1 MSFTMLMPA
10 SSFSQYLV
18 ILLISMPFTVYG
30 PGQKGMLISN
40 MIERIRS
47 GKEITLAE
55 GAGIYLT
62 PVFVNDVVS
71 LIKQMID
78 TPDTRRNTLRVINVC
93 GDEVTSLA
101 EIITTLEKLLSQ
113 NSVRRFTDNN
123 AAFFTG
129 SNALLQKLI
138 GGYKFVNLYDGLE
151 MTTQETRLRN

>member
-1 MSFTMLMPA
+1 M
-10 SSFSQYLV
+10 Y
-18 ILLISMPFTVYG
+18 
-30 PGQKGMLISN
+30 
-40 MIERIRS
+40 
-47 GKEITLAE
+47 
-55 GAGIYLT
+55 
-62 PVFVNDVVS
+62 VV
-71 LIKQMID
+71 
-78 TPDTRRNTLRVINVC
+78 T
-93 GDEVTSLA
+93 VTSLA